1 MLCPWRTLQNG
12 QIVECHRTL
21 CVNLGCERTSY
32 KYVRINL
39 KGPEASECQEED
51 KESASDYSAELVFK
65 GLA

>member
-1 MLCPWRTLQNG
+1 MARSWNANVPS
-12 QIVECHRTL
+12 

-51 KESASDYSAELVFK
+51 KESASDYSAELVSK